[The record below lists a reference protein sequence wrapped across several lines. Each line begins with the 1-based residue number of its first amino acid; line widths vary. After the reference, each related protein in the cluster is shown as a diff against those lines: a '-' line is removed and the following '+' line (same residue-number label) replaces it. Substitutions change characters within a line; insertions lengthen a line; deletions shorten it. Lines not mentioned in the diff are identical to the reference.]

1 MSSRTHLR
9 KIPSCC
15 FLLTLHNQSRFTG
28 YSLRLQG
35 TAVKH
40 ILKIADKTDK
50 STELQQNSNIL
61 RSSFAIFE
69 KLFYRHYFIDKAN
82 KIPNIIYIKSL
93 ISDFLLPV
101 DILFIFKGFSVTLPV
116 TCSVIASV
124 RGICHL
130 RFIYFSQLQ
139 RSRKDSG
146 IPDAVLPGG

>member
-50 STELQQNSNIL
+50 SMEL
-61 RSSFAIFE
+61 
-69 KLFYRHYFIDKAN
+69 
-82 KIPNIIYIKSL
+82 
-93 ISDFLLPV
+93 
-101 DILFIFKGFSVTLPV
+101 
-116 TCSVIASV
+116 
-124 RGICHL
+124 
-130 RFIYFSQLQ
+130 
-139 RSRKDSG
+139 
-146 IPDAVLPGG
+146 